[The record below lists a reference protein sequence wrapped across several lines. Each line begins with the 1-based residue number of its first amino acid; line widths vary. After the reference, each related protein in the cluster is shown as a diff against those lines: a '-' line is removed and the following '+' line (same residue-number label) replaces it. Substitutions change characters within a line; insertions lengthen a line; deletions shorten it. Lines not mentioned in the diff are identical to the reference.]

1 MKLLEI
7 SYEIRRNFNKNLEK
21 LVQRHQSN
29 KQKEENCLVTLTFI
43 ESRKRKKKKKKNE
56 KPKEQNKKNLKLKQ
70 SISPHKIKDKYNE
83 DIQAAT
89 F

>member
-43 ESRKRKKKKKKNE
+43 ESRKRKKKKKK
-56 KPKEQNKKNLKLKQ
+56 KKKLKT
-70 SISPHKIKDKYNE
+70 KIAK
-83 DIQAAT
+83 
-89 F
+89 

>member
-43 ESRKRKKKKKKNE
+43 ESRKRKKKKKK
-56 KPKEQNKKNLKLKQ
+56 
-70 SISPHKIKDKYNE
+70 I
-83 DIQAAT
+83 
-89 F
+89 

>member
-43 ESRKRKKKKKKNE
+43 ESRKRKKKKKK
-56 KPKEQNKKNLKLKQ
+56 KKMKNQK
-70 SISPHKIKDKYNE
+70 SKIKK
-83 DIQAAT
+83 I
-89 F
+89 

>member
-43 ESRKRKKKKKKNE
+43 ESRKRIKKKKKKKN
-56 KPKEQNKKNLKLKQ
+56 
-70 SISPHKIKDKYNE
+70 
-83 DIQAAT
+83 
-89 F
+89 